1 MAGPDRHGRGR
12 RGARHV
18 QEAPHAVIRRLYA
31 ASIPRVFQ
39 VWEVSGDR
47 EYRICRVYSETV
59 YNRCII
65 KYMPVL
71 RSDVRAG
78 SGGRNREN
86 QNRKLKVHAQPHA
99 SRAARASPP
108 ATAIARTGLR
118 SAARPVRRCDRE
130 VRGPVRPRGRGLW
143 RSVPAVRP
151 PAGAAAAARAS
162 AGERVNRTK
171 PDNRRATGTA
181 GRGVRQHG
189 RCRRFFAATSTWS
202 NACPCPHVKRG

>member
-1 MAGPDRHGRGR
+1 
-12 RGARHV
+12 
-18 QEAPHAVIRRLYA
+18 
-31 ASIPRVFQ
+31 
-39 VWEVSGDR
+39 
-47 EYRICRVYSETV
+47 
-59 YNRCII
+59 
-65 KYMPVL
+65 MPVL
-71 RSDVRAG
+71 RFRYTGGIRLPGGGIAG
-78 SGGRNREN
+78 
-86 QNRKLKVHAQPHA
+86 VHPVADPA

-189 RCRRFFAATSTWS
+189 RCRRFFCGHVHVVRTQAPHRERTRVASPSQVLMLRPTFLCVQFC
-202 NACPCPHVKRG
+202 ACTVP